1 MCKLHDGLLMI
12 PGLEQQ
18 DYWIKRSWENIPA
31 IQDHRPISLPE
42 GVKIW
47 AIFEEAQQQLLILG
61 EPGSGKTMLLLD
73 LMKNLLEIAQNDSQ
87 KPIPLLIDLS
97 SWNNPEQLL
106 LDWLSEE
113 INFKYSL
120 RADLAK
126 EWVQTKQI
134 LLLLDGLDEV
144 EPRYQHDFAIE
155 LNRWM
160 TGDVEERPCGIVVC
174 CRREQF
180 EKVVKEPL
188 RLSRAICLQALNTD
202 QIADYFRS
210 LKLSEVDIEVQQDSS
225 LSDFLNK
232 PLFLSIVGQL
242 LQENQFDLTVWKS
255 KNNLAEKKFYLLDM
269 YWKAMINRELVIDP
283 KDQDN
288 GIKSKTYGKKI
299 PPNSISVKRGLIF
312 IAKSLDQDFQSDF
325 VIERLQPKYL
335 QKKEELLFYRLICY
349 TIFAVVAALIP
360 NTLNTF
366 ILPRTNFIE
375 NLVPFAVLA
384 GLFISF
390 PWLKYALEVNTIKI
404 AEQFNFLNIFARLEK
419 NFLSILFSILSS
431 VLVVIGGII
440 HLYPQIQYII
450 FFPMVMFSGV
460 SINKI
465 VGWIFLNSREE
476 IHDSQSFN
484 QVFRKSLLN
493 IIIFVLFVLVIF
505 LVIGFRLSF
514 GMRSIMEKDVYLAVL
529 LSYLVYIIFFA
540 SCEILRPWVQHYILR
555 KVMVSNKY
563 YVPPYDLFLDYCTER
578 RLLQRIGGRYRFMHK
593 LLRDHFAAMDLE

>member
-1 MCKLHDGLLMI
+1 M
-12 PGLEQQ
+12 
-18 DYWIKRSWENIPA
+18 
-31 IQDHRPISLPE
+31 
-42 GVKIW
+42 
-47 AIFEEAQQQLLILG
+47 
-61 EPGSGKTMLLLD
+61 
-73 LMKNLLEIAQNDSQ
+73 
-87 KPIPLLIDLS
+87 
-97 SWNNPEQLL
+97 
-106 LDWLSEE
+106 
-113 INFKYSL
+113 
-120 RADLAK
+120 
-126 EWVQTKQI
+126 
-134 LLLLDGLDEV
+134 
-144 EPRYQHDFAIE
+144 
-155 LNRWM
+155 
-160 TGDVEERPCGIVVC
+160 
-174 CRREQF
+174 
-180 EKVVKEPL
+180 
-188 RLSRAICLQALNTD
+188 
-202 QIADYFRS
+202 
-210 LKLSEVDIEVQQDSS
+210 
-225 LSDFLNK
+225 
-232 PLFLSIVGQL
+232 
-242 LQENQFDLTVWKS
+242 
-255 KNNLAEKKFYLLDM
+255 
-269 YWKAMINRELVIDP
+269 
-283 KDQDN
+283 
-288 GIKSKTYGKKI
+288 
-299 PPNSISVKRGLIF
+299 
-312 IAKSLDQDFQSDF
+312 
-325 VIERLQPKYL
+325 
-335 QKKEELLFYRLICY
+335 
-349 TIFAVVAALIP
+349 IP

-431 VLVVIGGII
+431 VLVVIGGIV

-450 FFPMVMFSGV
+450 FFPMAMFSGV
-460 SINKI
+460 LINKI

-484 QVFRKSLLN
+484 QVFRKSIQN

-540 SCEILRPWVQHYILR
+540 SCEVLRPWVQHYILR